1 MAKAK
6 TGNGTEAKAKAK
18 PKPRTTKRKAV
29 EARVSGYFE
38 ALGSRDVRALGEH
51 WREDAVNEIV
61 PIGVLRGRDEIQE
74 FFRGL
79 FAAMPDVETTVV
91 RVVPGDRL
99 AAVEWRMSG
108 TFTGEPFQ
116 GIDPTGNPVEL
127 RGLDLFEVEDDLIV
141 GNTAYY
147 DGADFA
153 RQVGLMP
160 PRDSGAERAL
170 KSAFN
175 TVAKVRKA
183 VAERTGG

>member
-1 MAKAK
+1 MAE
-6 TGNGTEAKAKAK
+6 TTSDTE
-18 PKPRTTKRKAV
+18 TTAKAV
-29 EARVSGYFE
+29 EARVTGYFD

-51 WREDAVNEIV
+51 WSEDGVDEIV
-61 PIGVLRGRDEIQE
+61 PIGVMRGRAEVED

-99 AAVEWRMSG
+99 AAVEWRVSG

-116 GIDPTGNPVEL
+116 GIDPTGKAVEM

-160 PRDSGAERAL
+160 PQDSGAERAL

-175 TVAKVRKA
+175 AVTKVRKA
-183 VAERTGG
+183 VAERTSG

>member
-1 MAKAK
+1 MAE
-6 TGNGTEAKAKAK
+6 TTTDTE
-18 PKPRTTKRKAV
+18 TTAKAV
-29 EARVSGYFE
+29 EAHVTGYFA

-51 WREDAVNEIV
+51 WSEDGVNEIV
-61 PIGVLRGRDEIQE
+61 PIGVLRGRGEVED

-79 FAAMPDVETTVV
+79 FAAMPDLETTVV

-116 GIDPTGNPVEL
+116 GIDPTGKAVEM

-147 DGADFA
+147 DGAEFA

-160 PRDSGAERAL
+160 PQDSGAERAL

-175 TVAKVRKA
+175 AVTKVRKA
-183 VAERTGG
+183 VAERTSG